1 MMISGLKLVPLKSI
15 PASTFDY
22 GHVTVVVIWLRLE
35 EMIPQAQTPVTA
47 LPRAK
52 GLALAKA
59 YFALTKPR
67 VIELLLIT
75 TIPVMILAQRGIPE
89 LWLVLATFIGG
100 AMSAG
105 SANAFNCIIDTDI
118 DKIMGRTKNRPLVT
132 GQLSSLQAKVF
143 ATVLGVVSVLW
154 LGFFVNWLSAGLAL
168 AAELFYIFIYTL
180 LLKRRTSQNIVWGGA
195 AGAMPVLIGFSAVTD
210 SLSWSAAALF
220 LIIFLWTPPHYW
232 PLSIKYKDDY
242 QAAGV
247 PMLPV
252 VANPNRVAL
261 EIVIYS
267 YAMVLSTFLLIPI
280 APMGL
285 IYTAVAL
292 LGGAWFIFEA
302 HLLQKNTKA
311 GIENNPMRLFH
322 ISISYLTVLFIAIGV
337 DPLLFVKLF

>member
-1 MMISGLKLVPLKSI
+1 MMISGLELVPLKSI
-15 PASTFDY
+15 PTSTFDY

-52 GLALAKA
+52 GLALAMA

-75 TIPVMILAQRGIPE
+75 TIPVMILAQRGIPD

-168 AAELFYIFIYTL
+168 AAELFYIFIYTI

-195 AGAMPVLIGFSAVTD
+195 AGAMPVLIGFSAVTN

-285 IYTAVAL
+285 IYTAVAV

-302 HLLQKNTKA
+302 HLLQKKTKA

-337 DPLLFVKLF
+337 DPLLYVKLF